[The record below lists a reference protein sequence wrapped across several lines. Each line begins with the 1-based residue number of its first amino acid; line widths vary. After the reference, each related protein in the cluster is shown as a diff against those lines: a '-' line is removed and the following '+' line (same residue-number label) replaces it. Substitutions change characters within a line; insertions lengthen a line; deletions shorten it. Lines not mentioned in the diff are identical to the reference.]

1 MGAGDVGRK
10 AALRDVNN
18 DGGENAKRM
27 LTLLRASEDE
37 YAEMRRGR

>member
-1 MGAGDVGRK
+1 MNPK
-10 AALRDVNN
+10 FIFPHVNN